1 LVEPAYLNQSRE
13 AKKQFWLNRFD
24 ENVVAWLWDFLGIID
39 LRKALGGAFGLYAKK
54 EFAFVCEAMW
64 QCVIALNVERAHQ
77 IQQGN
82 VHTRGLSIARV
93 TTIDRTNY
101 RQHIGKFN
109 SKYNIA
115 HPAAPVQSLAVLQ
128 VIKTSI
134 QAIRPHQ
141 LGVTPL
147 HQRRRGQVRTR

>member
-1 LVEPAYLNQSRE
+1 MLSAPIRYSR
-13 AKKQFWLNRFD
+13 ATST
-24 ENVVAWLWDFLGIID
+24 LGT
-39 LRKALGGAFGLYAKK
+39 
-54 EFAFVCEAMW
+54 CP
-64 QCVIALNVERAHQ
+64 
-77 IQQGN
+77 
-82 VHTRGLSIARV
+82 S
-93 TTIDRTNY
+93 IDRTNY